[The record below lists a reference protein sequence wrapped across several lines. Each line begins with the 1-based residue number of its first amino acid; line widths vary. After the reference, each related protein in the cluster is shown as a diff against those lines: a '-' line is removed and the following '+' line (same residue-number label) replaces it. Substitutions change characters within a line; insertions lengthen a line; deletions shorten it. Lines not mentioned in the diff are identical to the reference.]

1 MILVKNQ
8 NQGFI
13 MNKIIQ
19 SLLIFSLLSSVKV
32 TADTFQTIQLY
43 TQDELNVLIKDNQH
57 LQRVKADECQLLQ
70 DIKAH
75 AEKVQEPSYV
85 YLWGDMLAWGVCVD
99 RDVQLGMYYI
109 RESAQQG
116 LLAAIEQ
123 LGRYYN
129 NGTLVTKDKDRAVR
143 YFREAALQGHLGAQ
157 INYIK
162 LLNQGYGSPYDF
174 EDAYR
179 VLYNNVIEKAATK
192 KEAEKLLQSL
202 AEKMPEYALVNA
214 KRDNNY

>member
-1 MILVKNQ
+1 
-8 NQGFI
+8 

-19 SLLIFSLLSSVKV
+19 SLLIFSLLGSIKV
-32 TADTFQTIQLY
+32 TADEFETIQLY
-43 TQDELNVLIKDNQH
+43 TQDELNMLIKNNQH
-57 LQRVKADECQLLQ
+57 LQRVKTDECQLLQ

-99 RDVQLGMYYI
+99 RNVELGIYYI

-129 NGTLVTKDKDRAVR
+129 NGTLVTKDKNRAVR
-143 YFREAALQGHLGAQ
+143 YFREAALQGHLGAK

-162 LLNQGYGSPYDF
+162 LLNQGYGSPYDY
-174 EDAYR
+174 EDAYQ
-179 VLYNNVIEKAATK
+179 VLYNSIIEKTATK
-192 KEAEKLLQSL
+192 KEAEKLLASL
-202 AEKMPEYALVNA
+202 AMKMPEYAIKNA
-214 KRDNNY
+214 KRFNEF

>member
-1 MILVKNQ
+1 
-8 NQGFI
+8 

-19 SLLIFSLLSSVKV
+19 SLLIFSLLGSIKV
-32 TADTFQTIQLY
+32 TADEFETIQLY
-43 TQDELNVLIKDNQH
+43 TQDELNMLIKNNQH
-57 LQRVKADECQLLQ
+57 LQRVKTDECQLLQ

-99 RDVQLGMYYI
+99 RNVELGIYYI

-129 NGTLVTKDKDRAVR
+129 NGTLVTKDKNRAVR
-143 YFREAALQGHLGAQ
+143 YFREAALQGHLGAKM
-157 INYIK
+157 NYIK
-162 LLNQGYGSPYDF
+162 LLNQGYGSPYDY
-174 EDAYR
+174 EDAYQ
-179 VLYNNVIEKAATK
+179 VLYNSIIEKTATK
-192 KEAEKLLQSL
+192 KEAERLLASL
-202 AEKMPEYALVNA
+202 AMKMPEYAIKNA
-214 KRDNNY
+214 KRFSEF